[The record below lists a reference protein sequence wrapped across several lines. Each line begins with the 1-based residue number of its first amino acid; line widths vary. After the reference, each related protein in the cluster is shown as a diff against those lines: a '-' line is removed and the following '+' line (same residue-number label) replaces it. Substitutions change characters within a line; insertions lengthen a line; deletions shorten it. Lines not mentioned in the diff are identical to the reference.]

1 MSISN
6 NLSAKS
12 LDDIERTICMSR
24 IIALII
30 MVIPGILAVYGIKL
44 MRDMT
49 FGLLQP
55 PIPFLWLQFIIGL
68 LLFLGGLSF
77 VAGFIFYRDRK
88 RNKVQKRFAK
98 K

>member
-1 MSISN
+1 
-6 NLSAKS
+6 
-12 LDDIERTICMSR
+12 MSR

-30 MVIPGILAVYGIKL
+30 MVIPGLFAVYGIKL

-55 PIPFLWLQFIIGL
+55 PIPFLWLQFILGL

-88 RNKVQKRFAK
+88 RNKVQKRFARK
-98 K
+98 

>member
-1 MSISN
+1 M
-6 NLSAKS
+6 K
-12 LDDIERTICMSR
+12 R

-30 MVIPGILAVYGIKL
+30 LVIPGFLAGWGIKL

-49 FGLLQP
+49 FGILNK
-55 PIPFLWLQFIIGL
+55 PFPWYWLQFLVGL
-68 LLFLGGLSF
+68 VLFIGGLAF

-88 RNKVQKRFAK
+88 RNKVQARFK